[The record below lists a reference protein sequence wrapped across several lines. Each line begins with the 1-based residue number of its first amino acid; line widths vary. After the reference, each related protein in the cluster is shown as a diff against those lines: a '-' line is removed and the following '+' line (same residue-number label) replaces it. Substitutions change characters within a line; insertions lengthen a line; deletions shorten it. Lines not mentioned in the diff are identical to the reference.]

1 MSMTNQRPS
10 LLETDQEL
18 LELLQE
24 EGRQTPSMLFDKA
37 QSTDSKQYIQD
48 RLKHLRDN
56 DFVTRPGRGIYE
68 LTSKGKRAAANLDW
82 YGEDREAFWTAVAG

>member
-1 MSMTNQRPS
+1 MTNQRPS

-24 EGRQTPSMLFDKA
+24 EGRQTPSMLFDKTET
-37 QSTDSKQYIQD
+37 TDSKQYVQD

-56 DFVTRPGRGIYE
+56 DFATRPDRGIYE
-68 LTSKGKRAAANLDW
+68 LTDLGERAAANLDM
-82 YGEDREAFWTAVAG
+82 YREHRGGFWTLLQG